1 MFIPFFLELKAEK
14 ITGDAPGVPVADR
27 PGLQAATRELSR

>member
-14 ITGDAPGVPVADR
+14 IPVTLAG
-27 PGLQAATRELSR
+27 PQAATRELSR

>member
-14 ITGDAPGVPVADR
+14 ITGDR